1 MKNLLSD
8 AYFSVIFVLLLLS
21 FLIFLGC
28 TATEPKNAEGEFVRH
43 NYYKPIE
50 TNSDK
55 VVDEIIY
62 KSKDFTLHK
71 VTINDTIVSYFA
83 YEYHTGFVKL
93 NWLLTFFNKELYGF

>member
-1 MKNLLSD
+1 MKD
-8 AYFSVIFVLLLLS
+8 FFSVIALCFFLFV
-21 FLIFLGC
+21 GC
-28 TATEPKNAEGEFVRH
+28 IKVEPNRAEGEFVKH
-43 NYYKPIE
+43 DYYKPIE

-62 KSKDFTLHK
+62 KTTDFTLHK

-93 NWLLTFFNKELYGF
+93 N